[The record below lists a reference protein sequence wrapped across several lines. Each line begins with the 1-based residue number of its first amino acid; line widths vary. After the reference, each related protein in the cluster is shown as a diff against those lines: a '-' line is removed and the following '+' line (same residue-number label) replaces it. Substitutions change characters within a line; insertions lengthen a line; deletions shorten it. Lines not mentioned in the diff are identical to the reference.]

1 MNRGLSD
8 ALKVHFPNIVPSVRP
23 IFDDIDIKD
32 PNLLSGFTSG
42 EGCFLVRVRNS
53 SNSNNLPKVE
63 LIFQITQHKRDI
75 NLIRSLIAY
84 LDCGYLR
91 ERKGGLA
98 VDFLVYKTSDINS
111 KIIPF
116 FETYPILGVKSRE
129 FQDFSSVA
137 HLKSNL
143 SHLTPEG
150 IEQIKEIKSRMNTQR
165 LD

>member
-32 PNLLSGFTSG
+32 PNWLSGFTSG

-53 SNSNNLPKVE
+53 SNINNLPKVE

-91 ERKGGLA
+91 ERRIGRG
-98 VDFLVYKTSDINS
+98 
-111 KIIPF
+111 F
-116 FETYPILGVKSRE
+116 FGV
-129 FQDFSSVA
+129 
-137 HLKSNL
+137 
-143 SHLTPEG
+143 
-150 IEQIKEIKSRMNTQR
+150 
-165 LD
+165 